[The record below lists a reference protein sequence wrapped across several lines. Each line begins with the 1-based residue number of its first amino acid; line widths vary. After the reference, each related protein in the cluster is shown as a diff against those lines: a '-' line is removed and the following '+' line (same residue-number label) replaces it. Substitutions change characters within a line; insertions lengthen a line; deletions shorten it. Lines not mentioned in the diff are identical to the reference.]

1 MQAQLMTRSCQQ
13 RLKSLRRFNPI
24 EYLYNKEPFPETE
37 GAFCYLV
44 IIPVLHV
51 ALSHQGQLKQEFQQ
65 KKIMPAITP
74 MIRLHTSSDRPYLLA
89 LLQLNTPRYFAPE
102 EENDFIEYLEHHS
115 QNYLVV
121 EHSGRIIGAGGFNT
135 GFDNGRTVRISWD
148 IIHPDFQGKGI
159 GTGLTLYRI
168 EQIKKITG
176 VTKIV
181 VRTSQLA
188 CDFYQKMGFEL
199 ESIEKDFWAKGFDL
213 YQMKLMV

>member
-1 MQAQLMTRSCQQ
+1 
-13 RLKSLRRFNPI
+13 
-24 EYLYNKEPFPETE
+24 
-37 GAFCYLV
+37 
-44 IIPVLHV
+44 
-51 ALSHQGQLKQEFQQ
+51 
-65 KKIMPAITP
+65 

-102 EENDFIEYLEHHS
+102 EEKDFIEYLEHHS